1 MKRIVLLALALAP
14 VCFGALGTPIVTNNL
29 TAPADWSYWFAN
41 GSMTE
46 TADGLSSSTNG
57 SLIYGVT
64 LPSNYEVRLKYKFAN
79 NGGSYVSYFRAT
91 SNAICKPTL
100 ARFMRWSSA
109 TLRLPVPTAL
119 R

>member
-1 MKRIVLLALALAP
+1 MKRILLALALAP

-46 TADGLSSSTNG
+46 TAAGLSSSTNG

-64 LPSNYEVRLKYKFAN
+64 LPSSYEIRLKYKFVN

-91 SNAICKPTL
+91 GRP
-100 ARFMRWSSA
+100 RSA
-109 TLRLPVPTAL
+109 SQHWRVLCVGVQQRLILPVATAL